1 MKHLLLLFGYLTGL
15 SSVFADEFFISK
27 IEPILKQRC
36 YECHS
41 HEKKMKGGLTLDS
54 KSGWDQGGDSGPSLV
69 PGKPEESLLIKMVR
83 WSDDEHQMP
92 PREKLPSDE
101 IALLEEWVKRGAP
114 DPRVILKKRPTELDW
129 WSLKALVV
137 PKLPEVAGVQHPVDR
152 FIRARLAERKLTPS
166 LEADR
171 RTLIRRV
178 MFDLHGLPPSIAE
191 VEAFVKDTD
200 PKAYQKLVDRLLE
213 SPRYGERWARH
224 WLDTIHFAETHGC
237 GHDLPRDH
245 AWRFRDYVITALN
258 EDKPWPRFVRRGE
271 EEIASSW
278 WVSWRDL

>member
-92 PREKLPSDE
+92 PKEKLPSDE

-129 WSLKALVV
+129 WSLKALIV

-171 RTLIRRV
+171 RTL
-178 MFDLHGLPPSIAE
+178 
-191 VEAFVKDTD
+191 T
-200 PKAYQKLVDRLLE
+200 
-213 SPRYGERWARH
+213 
-224 WLDTIHFAETHGC
+224 
-237 GHDLPRDH
+237 
-245 AWRFRDYVITALN
+245 
-258 EDKPWPRFVRRGE
+258 RRGVFPWAMKWSAQ
-271 EEIASSW
+271 ASACLPFW
-278 WVSWRDL
+278 AF